1 MQKISTEKNKN
12 GNKYQDGS
20 GQKQNVDEYVSRD
33 KRKETFKFVGDQLIE
48 NYEVENK
55 RKFKENI
62 SQFIQCPEMR
72 TKILIARN
80 HMNKIDKI
88 GKIGRFKNF

>member
-1 MQKISTEKNKN
+1 M
-12 GNKYQDGS
+12 
-20 GQKQNVDEYVSRD
+20 
-33 KRKETFKFVGDQLIE
+33 IE